1 MIPVTTSIVPR
12 AIPVYHTWVMRD
24 IAIEGLCRAISRA
37 WVIEVRRTAKSFTS
51 SWGGGALYIDS
62 TYLYVV

>member
-51 SWGGGALYIDS
+51 SWWGVLYI
-62 TYLYVV
+62 

>member
-24 IAIEGLCRAISRA
+24 IAIEGAACHFSIGSYLAICKTINVYSA
-37 WVIEVRRTAKSFTS
+37 ILKSQIRRS
-51 SWGGGALYIDS
+51 
-62 TYLYVV
+62 